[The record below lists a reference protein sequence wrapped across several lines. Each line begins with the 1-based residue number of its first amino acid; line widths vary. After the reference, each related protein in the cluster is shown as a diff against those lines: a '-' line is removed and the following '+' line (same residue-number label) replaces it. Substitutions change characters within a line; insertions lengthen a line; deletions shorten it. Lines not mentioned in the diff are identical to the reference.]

1 MANLEN
7 EAEVPQQHFDYAGGK
22 PERRNRRRGIYLVPS
37 LFTAGNLLC
46 GYYAVLSII
55 TRGEFQLD
63 YAARAIGVAI
73 VFDLMDGFVARA
85 TGTHSEFGKN
95 FDSLADVVSFGIAP
109 AALAY
114 AWGIR
119 DVARDS
125 STIAHVVQ
133 FAWVMSLFFAICC
146 AWRLAR
152 FNVQGM
158 AAGTGMRYFIGMPTP
173 AAAGM
178 VAAIVH
184 FCKVP
189 LDDWRWSL
197 LFFCLVGVLGLLM
210 TSTVRYV
217 SFKNIN
223 MGKRRNSLMIVAIGA
238 FIWMVVVYSEP
249 VLLLLA
255 SVYTL
260 SGVTLHF
267 VRLLKHRHAQH
278 PV

>member
-1 MANLEN
+1 MAILAMDPET
-7 EAEVPQQHFDYAGGK
+7 QQQQFDLSGGK
-22 PERRNRRRGIYLVPS
+22 LAKRSRRRGIYLIPS
-37 LFTAGNLLC
+37 LFTACNLLC
-46 GYYAVLSII
+46 GYYAILAIL
-55 TRGEFQLD
+55 TKGEYQLD

-73 VFDLMDGFVARA
+73 VFDLMDGFMARL
-85 TGTHSEFGKN
+85 TGSSSEFGKN

-125 STIAHVVQ
+125 STIVHVVQ

-158 AAGTGMRYFIGMPTP
+158 ASSGSLRYFIGMPTP

-189 LDDWRWSL
+189 LDDWRWAL

-217 SFKNIN
+217 SFKNVN
-223 MGKRRNSLMIVAIGA
+223 LGKRRNSLLIVAIGI

-249 VLLLLA
+249 VLLILA
-255 SVYTL
+255 SVYTA
-260 SGVTLHF
+260 SGITLH
-267 VRLLKHRHAQH
+267 LLRFFKHRQTHRPA
-278 PV
+278 